1 MSTNDSTTLSFDA
14 DALPMILE
22 QREIDAL
29 PWANYG
35 VTLRR
40 FVIEALNEHAPDG
53 VSFAWGEGEEDF
65 TSTLI
70 DKAREIRASL
80 RSAVEVWDPKLV
92 GVIESDDAEMLGRP
106 VLSYPD
112 GEDMGRVAGAE
123 DVLRTQRAG
132 EVGAYECPVSGRSVY
147 ISR

>member
-1 MSTNDSTTLSFDA
+1 MSTNDSTTTLSFDA

-40 FVIEALNEHAPDG
+40 FVIEALNEVAPEG
-53 VSFAWGEGEEDF
+53 VVFAWGEGEDDH

-70 DKAREIRASL
+70 DKSREIRASI
-80 RSAVEVWDPKLV
+80 RTAIEAWNPELV
-92 GVIESDDAEMLGRP
+92 GAIEADA
-106 VLSYPD
+106 
-112 GEDMGRVAGAE
+112 
-123 DVLRTQRAG
+123 
-132 EVGAYECPVSGRSVY
+132 
-147 ISR
+147 